1 MAAKLNGRHD
11 GAVKGRSNGGEDLL
25 GGGDVKEDILG
36 LTDYSGRLEK
46 ILLALMRQQE
56 VLEKEMKSEKE
67 AREEE
72 MRSEKEAREEGE
84 RAMQEQLAG
93 VGGEVARCR
102 ERTADL
108 EALLQGENE
117 KRRREAE
124 ELAERM
130 EREKQEL
137 QEYVDR
143 DNQRMQEKLDRE
155 SAEMKERLDG
165 EAKALKEKLE
175 KVLHAIIHM
184 IAMIIVIL
192 NLISQQGGNF
202 NSCLRAKNSTT

>member
-1 MAAKLNGRHD
+1 MAAKLSGRPN
-11 GAVKGRSNGGEDLL
+11 GAVKGHSNGGEDLL

-56 VLEKEMKSEKE
+56 VLEKEIRSEKE
-67 AREEE
+67 EREEE
-72 MRSEKEAREEGE
+72 RRSEKEAREEGE
-84 RAMQEQLAG
+84 RAVQEQLAG
-93 VGGEVARCR
+93 VGGEIARCR

-175 KVLHAIIHM
+175 KVIDAIP
-184 IAMIIVIL
+184 IVIF
-192 NLISQQGGNF
+192 NLMRH
-202 NSCLRAKNSTT
+202 L